1 MVRAIDRKLLRD
13 LWALKTQVVSIALVI
28 ACGIGGLIASFS
40 TYDSLLFSREHYYDT
55 ARFPHVFAT
64 AKRAPRSLEDRIRA
78 IPGVSEV
85 ETRVVRD
92 AQLSIPGV
100 VPPMI
105 ARMIGYD
112 FSRPSAMSR
121 LTLRNG
127 RWPAPGA
134 PGEVVVNQRFFEAR
148 SLGLGDRLDV
158 LLNGK
163 LERLAVVGTV
173 LTPEYIYATRGGAMP
188 DDEWFAVLWID
199 AERLAAAFNMEGAF
213 NSALLRL
220 AHNASSERAV
230 EALDRILE
238 PYGGFG
244 AVGRADQISHKILS
258 QEINQ
263 QQVWGTVLPS
273 IFLLVAAFILNVVLH
288 RQVNAQRGEIAA
300 LKALGYDG
308 RSIAAHYLKFAS
320 VIVLLGVAIGVVL
333 GWRLGIAMTGLYTDF
348 FQFPEFNY
356 LLAPEIVLIGAAAA
370 LIAAFGGAL
379 AAIHGVVRLKAA
391 EALRPPSPAE
401 FRPLIVERL
410 GYAAIFTPS
419 QRMVLRSIERKP
431 VRAATT
437 VAGIAGSVAILIAGT
452 FWADALEYFIDLQFN
467 KVQRAQVQVGFFEA
481 VEADVRREL
490 QRLPGVLQ
498 AETSRAI
505 PVRFV
510 AGHRTYRTSIT
521 GLADD
526 ATLQR
531 VLDSEL
537 REKKPIPG
545 GVLLTTRLARR
556 LGLAPGDTVIAE
568 LLEGERV
575 KAAVRVT
582 GTVHELV
589 GMNAYMRLEELNRL
603 AREGPVV
610 SGAGLLVDR
619 EQESEVL
626 RRLKEVPAAGVVV
639 VVRTL
644 LDTFRETTARNVLFF
659 TGILTAFAATIAVGV
674 VYNNARIQLAERAW
688 ELASLRVLGFTRREV
703 SVLLLGELG
712 LEILVAVP
720 LGCVAGFWLS
730 ALILALMSP
739 EVMEIPLVIFPA
751 TYLYAAAIVA
761 AAGVA
766 SALIV
771 RNRIDRLDLVG
782 VLKTRE

>member
-1 MVRAIDRKLLRD
+1 VVAAIDRKLLRD
-13 LWALKTQVVSIALVI
+13 LWGLKTQVVSIALVI

-40 TYDSLLFSREHYYDT
+40 TYDSLLYSREHYYDT

-64 AKRAPRSLEDRIRA
+64 AKRAPGSLEERIRA

-105 ARMIGYD
+105 ARMIGFD
-112 FSRPSAMSR
+112 FARPPAMSR
-121 LTLRNG
+121 LTLRTG
-127 RWPAPGA
+127 RWPVAGA
-134 PGEVVVNQRFFEAR
+134 KGEAVVNQRFFEAR
-148 SLGLGDRLDV
+148 ALDLGASINV

-163 LERLAVVGTV
+163 LERLTVVGTV

-199 AERLAAAFNMEGAF
+199 AEALAAAFNMEGAF
-213 NSALLRL
+213 NSVLLRL
-220 AHNASSERAV
+220 ARNASSERAIA
-230 EALDRILE
+230 ALDRILE

-258 QEINQ
+258 QEISQ

-300 LKALGYDG
+300 LKALGYDA
-308 RSIAAHYLKFAS
+308 RRIAWHYLKFAS
-320 VIVLLGVAIGVVL
+320 AIVALGVVIGIAL

-356 LLAPEIVLIGAAAA
+356 RLAPGIVLIGAASALVAA
-370 LIAAFGGAL
+370 YGGAL
-379 AAIHGVVRLKAA
+379 AAIHGVMRLKAA

-401 FRPLIVERL
+401 FRPLMLERL
-410 GYAAIFTPS
+410 GYAAVLTPG

-481 VEADVRREL
+481 VESDVQREL
-490 QRLPGVLQ
+490 ERLPGVLQ

-505 PVRFV
+505 PVRLV
-510 AGHRTYRTSIT
+510 AGHRTYRTSMT
-521 GLADD
+521 GLAAD
-526 ATLQR
+526 AALQR
-531 VLDSEL
+531 ILDSEL
-537 REKKPIPG
+537 KEHKPLPG
-545 GVLLTTRLARR
+545 GVLLTTRLAQR
-556 LGLAPGDTVIAE
+556 LRVAPGDTVIAE

-575 KAAVRVT
+575 KAPVRVT

-589 GMNAYMRLEELNRL
+589 GMNAYMRLEDLNRL

-610 SGAGLLVDR
+610 SAAGLLVDR
-619 EQESEVL
+619 QQESEVL

-703 SVLLLGELG
+703 SVLLLGELA
-712 LEILVAVP
+712 LEILVAIP
-720 LGCVAGFWLS
+720 LGCVAGFWLA

-739 EVMEIPLVIFPA
+739 EVMEIPLVIFPT

-771 RNRIDRLDLVG
+771 RNRIDNLDLVG

>member
-1 MVRAIDRKLLRD
+1 VKAIDRKLLRD
-13 LWALKTQVVSIALVI
+13 LWSLKTQVVSIALVI

-40 TYDSLLFSREHYYDT
+40 TYDSLLYSREHYYDT
-55 ARFPHVFAT
+55 ARFPHAFAT
-64 AKRAPRSLEDRIRA
+64 AKRAPHSLEEKIRA

-100 VPPMI
+100 VPPMT
-105 ARMIGYD
+105 ARLIGFD
-112 FSRPSAMSR
+112 FARPPGMNR
-121 LTLRNG
+121 LTLKSG

-134 PGEVVVNQRFFEAR
+134 KGEVVVNQRFFEAR
-148 SLGLGDRLDV
+148 SLALGGHVNV

-163 LERLAVVGTV
+163 LERLMLVGTV

-188 DDEWFAVLWID
+188 DDEWFAVVWID
-199 AERLAAAFNMEGAF
+199 AEALAAGFNMEGAF
-213 NSALLRL
+213 NSVLLRL
-220 AHNASSERAV
+220 AHGAASERAV

-244 AVGRADQISHKILS
+244 AVGREDQVSHKILS

-263 QQVWGTVLPS
+263 QQVWGTVLPA

-300 LKALGYDG
+300 LKALGYEG
-308 RSIAAHYLKFAS
+308 RQIAWHYLKFAS
-320 VIVLLGVAIGVVL
+320 AIVVLGVAIGVGV
-333 GWRLGIAMTGLYTDF
+333 GWRLGMAMTGLYTDF

-356 LLAPEIVLIGAAAA
+356 LLSPGIVLIGAGAAF
-370 LIAAFGGAL
+370 IAAFGGAL
-379 AAIHGVVRLKAA
+379 AAIHGVVRLRAA

-401 FRPLIVERL
+401 FRPLMVERL
-410 GYAAIFTPS
+410 GYAALFTPS
-419 QRMVLRSIERKP
+419 QRMVLRNLERKP
-431 VRAATT
+431 IRAATT

-452 FWADALEYFIDLQFN
+452 FWSDALDYFIDLQFN
-467 KVQRAQVQVGFFEA
+467 KIQRAQVQVGFFEA
-481 VEADVRREL
+481 ASADVRREL
-490 QRLPGVLQ
+490 ERLPGVLQ
-498 AETSRAI
+498 VETSRAI
-505 PVRFV
+505 PVRLV
-510 AGHRTYRTSIT
+510 AGHRRYRTSIT

-526 ATLQR
+526 ATMQR
-531 VLDSEL
+531 ILDSALKES
-537 REKKPIPG
+537 KPSPG
-545 GVLLTTRLARR
+545 GVLITTRLAQR
-556 LGLAPGDTVIAE
+556 LGVAPGDTVMAE
-568 LLEGERV
+568 LLEGKRI
-575 KAAVRVT
+575 KAPVRVT

-589 GMNAYMRLEELNRL
+589 GMNAYMRLEEVNRL

-610 SGAGLLVDR
+610 SSAGLLVDR
-619 EQESEVL
+619 EHQPAL
-626 RRLKEVPAAGVVV
+626 LQKLKEIPAAGVVIV
-639 VVRTL
+639 IRSL
-644 LDTFRETTARNVLFF
+644 LDTFRATTERNVLFF

-703 SVLLLGELG
+703 SVLLLGELA
-712 LEILVAVP
+712 LEILLAIP
-720 LGCVAGFWLS
+720 LGCVAGYWLA
-730 ALILALMSP
+730 ALILALMNP
-739 EVMEIPLVIFPA
+739 EVLEIPLVIYRG

-761 AAGVA
+761 AAGLV

-771 RNRIDRLDLVG
+771 RNRIDNLDLVG